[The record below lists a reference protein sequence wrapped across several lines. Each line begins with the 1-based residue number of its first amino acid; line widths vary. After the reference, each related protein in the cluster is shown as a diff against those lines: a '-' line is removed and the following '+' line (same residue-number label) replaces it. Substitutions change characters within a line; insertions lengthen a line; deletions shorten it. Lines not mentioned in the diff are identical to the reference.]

1 MIHRID
7 RVNPD
12 VDDRVIKPNEARMAT
27 NLRFGAS
34 TEDTNLS
41 GGTLILGNTEL
52 SFTPPA
58 GVNKVVGVYAD
69 LEANCVYFA
78 MYNSQGGHGIYRIN
92 GATNVV
98 DTIIGVDVFGNN
110 QGAFLNFQPDDNYDV
125 SIAVIQG
132 LLYWTD
138 NVNEPRV
145 INIEKGIRTMSG
157 GTTDVYVSPASAIN
171 YAQVKRPPAA
181 ILDVFRIDKEESGQ
195 SVLYNLAFSV
205 GEIQKEWTNAA
216 DYTGRLTTRWTDRFV
231 NSDGIQFSYYYI
243 YDNNE
248 DSKLAP
254 WSQPAF
260 YKKDIVLQVPASEFT
275 NYFTQLTI
283 IKKVVFVYRV
293 NNDGVPCV
301 IKSIDNILANY
312 HKPTAI
318 PGYPA
323 VMRINYGGGA
333 VWPPVDRQVTFQD
346 VPSIQ
351 TVIPNTTS
359 LSKTP
364 VSTDIVEQRFD
375 SVPLLSKTNTIAQNR
390 LNHGNY
396 ILDRNTW
403 EGLKLEL
410 EVVQIPGGSQ
420 LDVWD
425 AVADARSKTN
435 YTGLFKPGGI
445 YEIGLELLDEFG
457 RPIGVIQNQE
467 VKIPEMRLSSA
478 SFNVLFTSPANVP
491 TLPQPYYDFPSNNLA
506 ADSIYNAYTVT
517 YKISGTLPPWA
528 KYCRVVSSGAKNVN
542 YFHRGLT
549 NIYYWY
555 QNADGQNAI
564 HLQPKMS
571 RNPNLGSGN
580 DVYTLLYDVPATII
594 VNPNAGGGSKL
605 IYRYRG
611 YAINKANFPVVYSQE
626 EELYV
631 KMGQE
636 IYVNPVASSLWL
648 PIEEFEIVNTQD
660 YKVVGEEGDL
670 WFVETPNTNI
680 YPVLQNQGPPG
691 NGFNSI
697 NAQRQV
703 WWDVYTASE
712 LMRPVFYNIE
722 IYSKRSQT
730 ETIFYQNNVIIPADQ
745 FVNATSTPI
754 TGTAIGDCYI
764 SSFTSNIEYRGGEVA
779 VLPYRADDPGGRPD
793 KPPISNAEFLLRA
806 AQLPSFLGTDMYT
819 TTPSTFGVTGVF
831 LSMNPSTAKAENWVW
846 QKGQPNIVNEN
857 QKEVRI
863 DNGIIFSSPLVQGTQ
878 INGLNQFN
886 SLDFRLAPLE
896 NGPITSLVVTNAT
909 QREPGVMLAIGANGV
924 SSFYYDAIQL
934 TNVDGSNNVATTT
947 TYLASQRPLLG
958 QYGTS
963 RPMSVTKTPLGT
975 VYWWSDVVN
984 DLIRYTNAGLER
996 LGMTFSFAN
1005 YLRRT
1010 YNDNPLLIT
1019 WYDQVTDEINLLG
1032 KGRQTAVFSER
1043 YKTFQGERDY
1053 RTVDGR
1059 YPERG
1064 IGIATKQFLFLE
1076 GKIWVTDV
1084 ELTGTNAPA
1093 SNFIFGSFK
1102 NPIIDIVT
1110 NESPAVVKRWNQ
1122 IKVFGS
1128 RPNLV
1133 ELEAPI
1139 DNESYGSALLSSIVD
1154 SQWINRKGDW
1164 EVAIRRASNTEG
1176 GLLAGKLM
1184 ESRIIYSKFA
1194 FSAASFQKLNFIEV
1208 KSNVSIVQ

>member
-52 SFTPPA
+52 PFTPPIF
-58 GVNKVVGVYAD
+58 GTNKVVGVYAD

-78 MYNSQGGHGIYRIN
+78 MYNSQQRHGIYRIN
-92 GATNVV
+92 GATNQV
-98 DTIIGVDVFGNN
+98 DSIIGESNLLSI
-110 QGAFLNFQPDDNYDV
+110 GAFLNFQPEDNYDV

-145 INIEKGIRTMSG
+145 VNIEKGIRTMKG
-157 GTTDVYVSPASAIN
+157 QTDDVYVSPWNPIN

-181 ILDVFRIDKEESGQ
+181 ILDLYRIVVVLPASGDGII
-195 SVLYNLAFSV
+195 YNLKYKIDTIAKFKNGLSDFDGAQTAF
-205 GEIQKEWTNAA
+205 WNAE
-216 DYTGRLTTRWTDRFV
+216 FV
-231 NSDGIQFSYYYI
+231 DTDGIQFSYYYV

-248 DSKLAP
+248 ESKLAP
-254 WSQPAF
+254 WSEPVF
-260 YKKDIVLQVPASEFT
+260 YKKNIVLQVPQSEVEGYLVQQ
-275 NYFTQLTI
+275 NGNTI
-283 IKKVVFVYRV
+283 TPTTVKRVVFVYRV
-293 NNDGVPCV
+293 NNDGVPCIV
-301 IKSIDNILANY
+301 RSVNNEASNYYLPTNVNGQNHVYNPTYNNFSIVN
-312 HKPTAI
+312 
-318 PGYPA
+318 
-323 VMRINYGGGA
+323 
-333 VWPPVDRQVTFQD
+333 FD
-346 VPSIQ
+346 VNKKYIQ
-351 TVIPNTTS
+351 TVIKDITG

-364 VSTDIVEQRFD
+364 VSTDLAEQRFD
-375 SVPLLSKTNTIAQNR
+375 SVPLLSRTNTIAQNR

-403 EGLKLEL
+403 DGLKLSL
-410 EVVQIPGGSQ
+410 EVESAFTTV
-420 LDVWD
+420 
-425 AVADARSKTN
+425 TN
-435 YTGLFKPGGI
+435 AATYISDIRDNSVNIFKPGGV
-445 YEIGLELLDEFG
+445 YEIGVELLDEAG
-457 RPIGVIQNQE
+457 RPIGVVANQVIQ
-467 VKIPEMRLSSA
+467 IPEAR
-478 SFNVLFTSPANVP
+478 VGTVP
-491 TLPQPYYDFPSNNLA
+491 ILINRVVGGIDFEVNNITTQIKPMSNYDDAL
-506 ADSIYNAYTVT
+506 YNAYKVKYTL
-517 YKISGTLPPWA
+517 SGPFPSWA
-528 KYCRVVSSGAKNVN
+528 KYYRIVSSGVKNIN
-542 YFHRGLT
+542 YFHRGIA

-555 QNADGQNAI
+555 QSGDGANVFYLSNKLPTNQNQSNTAYWAYAPVPQSI
-564 HLQPKMS
+564 KDANDANQTVYRFKGYAVDKGNIPVNYSDAENLYIKIAQQYPIIFQENLPLATVYDPYSYTPK
-571 RNPNLGSGN
+571 PP
-580 DVYTLLYDVPATII
+580 PAT
-594 VNPNAGGGSKL
+594 VNEYK
-605 IYRYRG
+605 IT
-611 YAINKANFPVVYSQE
+611 
-626 EELYV
+626 
-631 KMGQE
+631 GQDG
-636 IYVNPVASSLWL
+636 NLL
-648 PIEEFEIVNTQD
+648 
-660 YKVVGEEGDL
+660 L
-670 WFVETPNTNI
+670 VETSATGFTPSLVAYGGQYFISNNAVWWDNNT
-680 YPVLQNQGPPG
+680 PPG
-691 NGFNSI
+691 NIFFGLYYSI
-697 NAQRQV
+697 EV
-703 WWDVYTASE
+703 
-712 LMRPVFYNIE
+712 
-722 IYSKRSQT
+722 YSKKQSS
-730 ETIFYQNNVIIPADQ
+730 ETIFYQNNDVKRIT
-745 FVNATSTPI
+745 TSGFTVFPDI
-754 TGTAIGDCYI
+754 GYAKGDCYI
-764 SSFTSNIEYRGGEVA
+764 STTSLNYTQSQNNFAIPTTYFGTRTFDSTKTTQTVFRNLFFISVDGVNAPATPYNLSNYSFTAI
-779 VLPYRADDPGGRPD
+779 
-793 KPPISNAEFLLRA
+793 
-806 AQLPSFLGTDMYT
+806 
-819 TTPSTFGVTGVF
+819 
-831 LSMNPSTAKAENWVW
+831 SMNPTGQSIENWVW

-857 QKEVRI
+857 QRAIRI
-863 DNGIIFSSPLVQGTQ
+863 DNGIIFSAPIVQGTQ
-878 INGLNQFN
+878 VNGLNQFN

-896 NGPITSLVVTNAT
+896 NGPISSLVVTNAT

-934 TNVDGSNNVATTT
+934 TNVDGTDNVATTT

-963 RPMSVTKTPLGT
+963 RPMSVTKTPLGA

-1032 KGRQTAVFSER
+1032 KGKETSTFSER
-1043 YKTFQGERDY
+1043 YKTFQGERSY
-1053 RTVDGR
+1053 RTEDGR

-1133 ELEAPI
+1133 QLEAPI
-1139 DNESYGSALLSSIVD
+1139 DNESYGNALLSSIVD
-1154 SQWINRKGDW
+1154 TQWINRKGDW
-1164 EVAIRRASNTEG
+1164 EVAIRRAENTEG

-1194 FSAASFQKLNFIEV
+1194 FSAAAFQKLNFIEV